1 MTTTSTTAHGSLG
14 WLLNELVAKLSGVRH
29 AVVLSSDG
37 LLLAHAKGLS
47 RDEAEQLAAM
57 ASAFQGLARSAGR
70 HYNGGGVRQTVVEM
84 DRLVLFI
91 TSAGPGACLALLA
104 AEDANMGMVAYESNM
119 LVERVGAYLSA
130 APRVTGGPSPRPDP
144 PRS

>member
-1 MTTTSTTAHGSLG
+1 MTTTSTPTHGSLG

-37 LLLAHAKGLS
+37 LLLSHAKGLS

-84 DRLVLFI
+84 DHLVLFI
-91 TSAGPGACLALLA
+91 TAAGPGACLALLA
-104 AEDANMGMVAYESNM
+104 AENANMRMVAYESNL
-119 LVERVGAYLSA
+119 LVERVGAYLA
-130 APRVTGGPSPRPDP
+130 VGPRAGVTPESPSDP